1 MIYRIYGQKD
11 TTLYEESTRKT
22 QNTGADEI
30 LEVTKFYDEL
40 TSTSLIGNSRI
51 LAQFDITSIS
61 ESISNGTISSNCKFY
76 LNLTSTEQSEVQSEY
91 ILNVFQVSQSWA
103 EGIGQYYDKP
113 ITSNGTSWEYRNGTS
128 LWSTG
133 SFQSGTTGSYTF
145 NAGGSTWYTS
155 SVNNSTYSQTF
166 NKYTNDLKVEVTE
179 YVKDWMS
186 GSRDNNGF
194 IIKRSDIDE
203 SNSTR
208 YGSSKFF
215 SNETH
220 TIYVPTL
227 EVKWDDSSFE
237 TGSLSELTD
246 DNIVI
251 YDKNLLS
258 EYKELSKSRIRIVGR
273 ARYPQRTYSTSSAY
287 NEIKYLPQNTYYQVR
302 DVETNLVIV
311 PFDTTYTKVS
321 CDETGNYFDFW
332 FNTLQPERF
341 YQFEFR
347 TDRTNGRQEYF
358 NGYVFKIIR

>member
-11 TTLYEESTRKT
+11 STIYEQDARRA

-30 LEVTKFYDEL
+30 LEVTKFYDED
-40 TSTSLIGNSRI
+40 TNATLIGNSRI

-61 ESISNGTISSNCKFY
+61 ESIADTTISSNYKFY
-76 LNLTSTEQSEVQSEY
+76 LNLSSTEQNEVQSEY
-91 ILNVFQVSQSWA
+91 QLDVYPVSQSWS
-103 EGIGQYYDKP
+103 EGIGQYYYTP
-113 ITSNGTSWEYRNGTS
+113 IVTDGVSWQYRNDS

-133 SFQSGTTGSYTF
+133 SYTDGTTGSYSF
-145 NAGGSTWYTS
+145 NDGGGTWYTAS
-155 SVNNSTYSQTF
+155 ISNTSYSQTF
-166 NKYTNDLKVEVTE
+166 NKYTNDLKVEVTD
-179 YVKDWMS
+179 YVTDWLS
-186 GSRDNNGF
+186 GSRNNNGF
-194 IIKRSDIDE
+194 IIKRPDSQE
-203 SNSTR
+203 VSAVR

-227 EVKWDDSSFE
+227 EVRWDDSSFE
-237 TGSLSELTD
+237 TGSLLELTD
-246 DNIVI
+246 ENIVI

-273 ARYPQRTYSTSSAY
+273 SRYPQRTYATSSTY

-302 DVETNLVIV
+302 DIETNLVIL

-321 CDETGNYFDFW
+321 CDSTGNYFDFW

-347 TDRTNGRQEYF
+347 VDRSNGRREYF
-358 NGYVFKIIR
+358 DGYVFKVIR